1 MFVIILVLV
10 RNCYILRYFYEN
22 FRVIN
27 DVLNRGV
34 FWGFEWGGDR
44 FVCIIFFGG
53 LKICLL
59 RNLCKIFI

>member
-34 FWGFEWGGDR
+34 FWGFEWGGGVDLY
-44 FVCIIFFGG
+44 V
-53 LKICLL
+53 
-59 RNLCKIFI
+59 